1 MLPAA
6 ARSALATLLPPF
18 AVGAALRLQRID
30 SQLPFGDELHAVR
43 VVALHPLRTILTS
56 WFESDPSPPLASLY
70 ELLVQAGVGLDER
83 VLRAPSLLCGL
94 AALFVIPLAIRNSAP
109 RLAMPLAWMVALAPG
124 LALYSR
130 IARPYM
136 PVALLG
142 FVAALSFLAWW
153 RRPSAGTGALFVVSA
168 ATTLW
173 LFIGTAPF
181 VAAFFVFAASAELL
195 RPGRGP
201 GWRWLLCLGLALGIA
216 VALFLVPGRE
226 SFLELLRTKPTGS
239 PPGLRSTLEAL
250 QLLAGTRTP
259 ATAVLFWL
267 VALAGLHATAKR
279 DPPLALFSALAVAAQ
294 LGGMLFMA
302 PVGIANPV
310 VFARDL
316 LVGLPLILCWVA
328 AGLLE
333 LGDRSRSRFGL
344 AAGALVPAVA
354 VVALFLAGPFTDRA
368 LYSTSFL
375 SSAENLGFH
384 VPRSRLPASTIPAI
398 YHELGSTNE
407 RGAVLEY
414 TGSPTWNH
422 LNHLI
427 AYQEIH
433 RRRVLF
439 SPHNDDYLF
448 APGIALRNMVRP
460 EPAAF
465 LASPARFLVVHHH
478 TARELDRLERQ
489 EFKWLP
495 PFGRDNRQQAR
506 QITRRMKR
514 RLESSWGPPGYVDDD
529 VSVWDLSEVRA
540 RASQGSAP
548 DPR

>member
-1 MLPAA
+1 
-6 ARSALATLLPPF
+6 
-18 AVGAALRLQRID
+18 
-30 SQLPFGDELHAVR
+30 
-43 VVALHPLRTILTS
+43 
-56 WFESDPSPPLASLY
+56 
-70 ELLVQAGVGLDER
+70 
-83 VLRAPSLLCGL
+83 
-94 AALFVIPLAIRNSAP
+94 
-109 RLAMPLAWMVALAPG
+109 
-124 LALYSR
+124 
-130 IARPYM
+130 M

-195 RPGRGP
+195 RPRLGP
-201 GWRWLLCLGLALGIA
+201 GWRWLLCLGLALGVA

-267 VALAGLHATAKR
+267 LALAGLYATAKR
-279 DPPLALFSALAVAAQ
+279 DPPLALFSALAVTAQ
-294 LGGMLFMA
+294 LGGMLFLA

-310 VFARDL
+310 IFARYL

-375 SSAENLGFH
+375 SSAEYLGFH
-384 VPRSRLPASTIPAI
+384 VPRSRLPAGTIPAI
-398 YHELGSTNE
+398 YQELGSTNE

-422 LNHLI
+422 LNHLV

-506 QITRRMKR
+506 QITRRMRR
-514 RLESSWGPPGYVDDD
+514 RLESSWGPPSYVDED

-540 RASQGSAP
+540 RASRGSASG
-548 DPR
+548 PR